1 MKEELKKYI
10 NDSLMLNGEKE
21 NLFHKL
27 RSKISNSYSA
37 PFIEELKEVITKI
50 RNIRAEMNVHPS
62 KKASLI
68 IVTKKYQKSIE
79 ASKEFLKKLGFA
91 EEISV
96 REKKE
101 SIPEN
106 AVNV

>member
-1 MKEELKKYI
+1 MYI
-10 NDSLMLNGEKE
+10 HL
-21 NLFHKL
+21 
-27 RSKISNSYSA
+27 
-37 PFIEELKEVITKI
+37 
-50 RNIRAEMNVHPS
+50 

-106 AVNV
+106 AVNVLTSNMEIFIPFEELVDIKEEKEKIRKRKIKNIG